1 MVFRRGGPAPQAL
14 TRGRPGSRRCG
25 AVVAADRQ
33 RPTEFLRVFGELEP
47 EPIEVVVEA
56 TYGRGLVRGP
66 AGRCRHPRAYGPS
79 AGHQGDLGRPGHQR
93 RRRGQDLAHLLRTN
107 LLAEAW
113 IAPPAACE
121 ARRLVHTR
129 AGLVRMRS
137 RVQAQLPALLADL
150 GIIPELRTLF
160 GPAGRRWLAELQL
173 PATARGRLDAGLRLL
188 DAISVEVGWA
198 DGDLRASF
206 AGDDRVR
213 RRLPIPGI
221 WAGDGGHRGR
231 RGLGHPALLLTCA
244 VVFLGRADPW
254 ERTSDAHPRRGHT
267 RQAGSRWRRGML
279 VEAATTAVR
288 DPSWAAS
295 PPRSPSATGPR
306 SPSAAGPRSPGWPW
320 PGGCSACARTPCAT
334 TAAAVPPR
342 SKPGSRRPVKGAL
355 GVGHGLGVQRPP
367 A

>member
-33 RPTEFLRVFGELEP
+33 RPTEFLRVLGELEP

-213 RRLPIPGI
+213 RRLPIPGVGLVTAATVVAEVWDI
-221 WAGDGGHRGR
+221 QRFSSPARLCSWAGLTPGSA
-231 RGLGHPALLLTCA
+231 PATPIPA
-244 VVFLGRADPW
+244 
-254 ERTSDAHPRRGHT
+254 
-267 RQAGSRWRRGML
+267 
-279 VEAATTAVR
+279 AATPAKQAR
-288 DPSWAAS
+288 AGGAGCWSRR
-295 PPRSPSATGPR
+295 PPPPSATP
-306 SPSAAGPRSPGWPW
+306 AGPLRRPDHPAPRAQDRPAPRAQDR
-320 PGGCSACARTPCAT
+320 PGGPGP
-334 TAAAVPPR
+334 AAAQPVRGRPARPR
-342 SKPGSRRPVKGAL
+342 RLPCLPGQSPVAG
-355 GVGHGLGVQRPP
+355 GL
-367 A
+367 

>member
-33 RPTEFLRVFGELEP
+33 RPTEFLRVLGELEP

-113 IAPPAACE
+113 IAPPDACE

-173 PATARGRLDAGLRLL
+173 PAPARGRLDAGLRLL

-213 RRLPIPGI
+213 RRLPIPGVGLVTAATVVAEVWDI
-221 WAGDGGHRGR
+221 QRFSSPARLCSWAG
-231 RGLGHPALLLTCA
+231 LTP
-244 VVFLGRADPW
+244 G

-267 RQAGSRWRRGML
+267 RQAGSRWRRWML
-279 VEAATTAVR
+279 VEPATTAV
-288 DPSWAAS
+288 
-295 PPRSPSATGPR
+295 
-306 SPSAAGPRSPGWPW
+306 
-320 PGGCSACARTPCAT
+320 
-334 TAAAVPPR
+334 
-342 SKPGSRRPVKGAL
+342 
-355 GVGHGLGVQRPP
+355 
-367 A
+367 